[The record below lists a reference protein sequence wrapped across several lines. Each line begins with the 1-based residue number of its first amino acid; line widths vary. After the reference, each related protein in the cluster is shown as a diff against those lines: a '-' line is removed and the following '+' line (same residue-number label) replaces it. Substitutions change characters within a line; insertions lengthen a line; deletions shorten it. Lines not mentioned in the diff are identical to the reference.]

1 MGTVDNGHSFCRID
15 RRQRE
20 ISEALNLADH
30 ERPYQI
36 VVLNNQDGLM
46 AAFENR
52 RARRHGGLGDGCRLG
67 QINSDRRA
75 VAFFAVNVTGQVAQP
90 QRAEI
95 ARLKTPARLVELGR
109 GLRLT
114 RSSSGKPPSQ

>member
-1 MGTVDNGHSFCRID
+1 LSLHQGAAIDNLF
-15 RRQRE
+15 
-20 ISEALNLADH
+20 
-30 ERPYQI
+30 
-36 VVLNNQDGLM
+36 
-46 AAFENR
+46 
-52 RARRHGGLGDGCRLG
+52 
-67 QINSDRRA
+67 
-75 VAFFAVNVTGQVAQP
+75 VTGQVAQP

>member
-1 MGTVDNGHSFCRID
+1 MH
-15 RRQRE
+15 RRC
-20 ISEALNLADH
+20 SEPKFRDFKYYGGRGIQVC
-30 ERPYQI
+30 ERW
-36 VVLNNQDGLM
+36 NS
-46 AAFENR
+46 FENFLLDMGVR
-52 RARRHGGLGDGCRLG
+52 PKGKTLDRKNNHGNYDPSNCEWASHTA
-67 QINSDRRA
+67 QM
-75 VAFFAVNVTGQVAQP
+75 VTGQVAQP

>member
-1 MGTVDNGHSFCRID
+1 MV
-15 RRQRE
+15 QVRE
-20 ISEALNLADH
+20 EAY
-30 ERPYQI
+30 RS
-36 VVLNNQDGLM
+36 
-46 AAFENR
+46 
-52 RARRHGGLGDGCRLG
+52 GDGRELLYAD
-67 QINSDRRA
+67 IATAIVRKK
-75 VAFFAVNVTGQVAQP
+75 VTGQVAQP